1 MIILLCPFII
11 RQQNLVKL
19 FADHIPN
26 PKEQTKQR
34 YFEWIENQKQ
44 SLDVQLSGLTLTALI
59 LQSLT
64 HTAQLLTAA
73 PVEAVAVLLCMT
85 VL

>member
-1 MIILLCPFII
+1 M
-11 RQQNLVKL
+11 
-19 FADHIPN
+19 
-26 PKEQTKQR
+26 
-34 YFEWIENQKQ
+34 
-44 SLDVQLSGLTLTALI
+44 DVQLSGLTLTALI

-73 PVEAVAVLLCMT
+73 PVEAVAVVLCMT